1 MGFDHLNMASEEFA
15 VEGGIILDVRGTS
28 TLCSRAWFPQTKSQN
43 SFAVKATLSS

>member
-28 TLCSRAWFPQTKSQN
+28 TLCIEA
-43 SFAVKATLSS
+43 AL